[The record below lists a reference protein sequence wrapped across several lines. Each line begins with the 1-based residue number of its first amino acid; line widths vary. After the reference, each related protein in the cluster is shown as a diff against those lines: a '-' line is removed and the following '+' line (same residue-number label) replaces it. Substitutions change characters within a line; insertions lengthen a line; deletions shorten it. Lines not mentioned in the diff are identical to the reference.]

1 MVLILADGLEL
12 DETTFELRRDGRALP
27 LEPQALDVLLHLVRH
42 RDRLVPKEEL
52 MDEVWGG
59 RFVSDSAV
67 TSRIKQVR
75 RALGDDGRTQ
85 ALVRTLHGRGYR
97 YVGPVEEARPAET
110 QAAPEPVPV
119 PVPVPVAAPAPAA
132 APTPAR
138 PHVRYTVSDGLHIA
152 HQVTGGGAL
161 DLVMVSGFISHL
173 DLDWDD
179 PRHAHFLDRLGGFGR
194 LIRFD
199 KRGTGM
205 SDRPSGVPDLETRM
219 HDVLA
224 VMDAVESERA
234 VLFGYSEGVPMS
246 LLMAAL
252 HPERVR
258 ALVLYGGSS
267 CRTWRPDYPWAKR
280 PEERR
285 AYSDRLVAT
294 WDWAGDIRYRCPDS
308 VDEAMERWWERRMG
322 AAATPSTVRA
332 LLEMNSTIDVRH
344 VLPSIAA
351 PTLVLHRSGDELFD
365 PAEAA
370 YIADRVPGAV
380 LRFLEG
386 RDHVPWGD
394 ADQILDEVESFLASI
409 PEPTSERVLA
419 AVVSV
424 AGTGAEAP
432 LAALAAAGG
441 RPRRRADG
449 TPVLLFDGP
458 ATAIR
463 AVRRALAGGVAPGV
477 AVGVAI
483 DEVPVDG
490 GPVAGA
496 GVDEAVALAAGAPAG
511 SILADPTAAV
521 LLAGSGISV
530 ETSGSAARVVGA

>member
-1 MVLILADGLEL
+1 MGDVVLILADGLEL
-12 DETTFELRRDGRALP
+12 DETLFELRRDGRAVP
-27 LEPQALDVLLHLVRH
+27 LEPQAFDVLLHLVRH
-42 RDRLVPKEEL
+42 RDRVVPKEEL
-52 MDEVWGG
+52 MEAVWGG
-59 RFVSDSAV
+59 RFVSESAV

-85 ALVRTLHGRGYR
+85 GLVRTQHGRGYR
-97 YVGPVEEARPAET
+97 YVGPVGEAPPRDVPT
-110 QAAPEPVPV
+110 TPVRA
-119 PVPVPVAAPAPAA
+119 AAPAAPPAA
-132 APTPAR
+132 R
-138 PHVRYTVSDGLHIA
+138 PRPPVRYTVSDGLQIA
-152 HQVTGGGAL
+152 HQVTGGGPL
-161 DLVMVSGFISHL
+161 DLVLIPGFISHL

-224 VMDAVESERA
+224 VMKAVDSDRA
-234 VLFGYSEGVPMS
+234 VLVGYSEGVPMS

-258 ALVLYGGSS
+258 GLVLYGGAS

-285 AYSDRLVAT
+285 AYTDHLVAT
-294 WDWAGDIRYRCPDS
+294 WDWAGDIRYRCPDGA
-308 VDEAMERWWERRMG
+308 DEAMQRWWERRMG

-332 LLEMNSTIDVRH
+332 LIEMNSTIDVRH

-370 YIADRVPGAV
+370 YIADRVPGAE

-394 ADQILDEVESFLASI
+394 ADQILDVVESFLASI
-409 PEPTSERVLA
+409 PEPSGERALA
-419 AVVSV
+419 AVVAV
-424 AGTGAEAP
+424 AGSGADAVV
-432 LAALAAAGG
+432 AALTASGG
-441 RPRRRADG
+441 RPRRRTDG
-449 TPVLLFDGP
+449 APVLLFDGP

-463 AVRRALAGGVAPGV
+463 AVRRAVAGGVAPGV

-483 DEVPVDG
+483 DEVAVDD
-490 GPVAGA
+490 GPVSSA
-496 GVDEAVALAAGAPAG
+496 GVDEAVTLAAGAPPG
-511 SILADPTAAV
+511 CILADATAAV
-521 LLAGSGISV
+521 LLAGSGITV
-530 ETSGSAARVVGA
+530 ETGGSGARVVGA